1 MAIITGGKVIEGAQF
16 RAATQ
21 VNATTGASSTPVQIF
36 SGAGAGGTTYD
47 GVAAIGAL
55 YVDTTAKK
63 LYINTGTLASNTWT
77 LVGSQT

>member
-1 MAIITGGKVIEGAQF
+1 MAIISGGKVIEGAQY
-16 RAATQ
+16 RAATP
-21 VNATTGASSTPVQIF
+21 AAATGATIAPVQLF
-36 SGAGAGGTTYD
+36 SGEGAGGTTYD

-55 YVDTTAKK
+55 YVDVTAKK